1 MSYQQ
6 PPPPPSNQNTANYG
20 QNYAQQG
27 GAYGR

>member
-6 PPPPPSNQNTANYG
+6 PPPGNQNTANYG